1 MWLWYQLQTH
11 VRAALMFSESQSVYH
26 VNVTGD
32 WKLVELGCMLLS
44 VKFLLGAVMCL
55 CVCVCLHNCMHSSSQ
70 LCAYCAGLS
79 VYGCTFLNYISATK
93 LPSFPGIL
101 PSSGAANRL
110 SQHAWAEKAACVLL
124 FQTSYWNPT
133 ALIEILALDLFVF
146 RRDSWGQG
154 SKETEVEEKTN
165 LKTLSGIK

>member
-55 CVCVCLHNCMHSSSQ
+55 CVCVCACTTACIHRHSYVHTVQACLCMVARSWITYP
-70 LCAYCAGLS
+70 LP
-79 VYGCTFLNYISATK
+79 NY
-93 LPSFPGIL
+93 LRF
-101 PSSGAANRL
+101 
-110 SQHAWAEKAACVLL
+110 
-124 FQTSYWNPT
+124 
-133 ALIEILALDLFVF
+133 
-146 RRDSWGQG
+146 QG
-154 SKETEVEEKTN
+154 SCLPPGLPTGCHSMHEQRKQRVYYYSKPHIGTRRHSLRSWLWICSYSDGIVGGKAQKKQKSKKRQT
-165 LKTLSGIK
+165 LKP